1 MRRTLVILL
10 MCLALPTMAFAD
22 ASALAPGGASPAGR
36 FQLFVVPGHVGNPFL
51 VDTVSGCVWHLFHDE
66 KAKRS
71 TFIEVDVENL
81 HWSWGSGAQQV
92 LVSRVDAANLT
103 DEQKRVLKQELQKT
117 GCGLSSVVLTP
128 GTAEASQPAKP
139 KK

>member
-1 MRRTLVILL
+1 MGRTLVMLL
-10 MCLALPTMAFAD
+10 MCLALPPTVFAD
-22 ASALAPGGASPAGR
+22 SAAPAPGGASPVGR
-36 FQLFVVPGHVGNPFL
+36 FQLFVVPGHAGNPFL
-51 VDTVSGCVWHLFHDE
+51 VDTVSGCVWHLFQDE
-66 KAKRS
+66 KTKRS

-128 GTAEASQPAKP
+128 GAGEASQPTKP
-139 KK
+139 RK